1 MINWSIFA
9 LDSRTLKCLIG
20 QEPSA
25 ICVVPWA
32 ASSRLEGMCV
42 LRFSRWESRSRKTYL
57 RQCYVRWLFVRG
69 IGIRLKSP
77 INSIFFGEST
87 KKLYLLAA
95 YSVYSLKYD
104 GIVTSEP
111 QLSIDLCL
119 LCVGLR
125 GCSLHLRSTWVWGQT
140 LHQVRADPETLGTW
154 FFPSAFAMSISV
166 WFVLCIIGVVAPAC
180 GGGLWRRS
188 FFQVLG
194 VFRKL
199 LL

>member
-1 MINWSIFA
+1 VINSSIFA

-25 ICVVPWA
+25 ICVVPRA

-57 RQCYVRWLFVRG
+57 RQCYVRRLFVRG

-77 INSIFFGEST
+77 ISSIFFGGEST
-87 KKLYLLAA
+87 KKLFSLAA

-104 GIVTSEP
+104 GIVTRESL
-111 QLSIDLCL
+111 LSIDLCL

-125 GCSLHLRSTWVWGQT
+125 GCSLHLRST
-140 LHQVRADPETLGTW
+140 
-154 FFPSAFAMSISV
+154 
-166 WFVLCIIGVVAPAC
+166 
-180 GGGLWRRS
+180 
-188 FFQVLG
+188 
-194 VFRKL
+194 
-199 LL
+199 